1 VVQEEQVS
9 RHLQVKQEVPEE
21 AEVSIVVNQEL
32 FIQVVQVLQDKGIVA
47 DQVDMI

>member
-1 VVQEEQVS
+1 VQEEQVS
-9 RHLQVKQEVPEE
+9 RGPQVKQEVLVE